1 MCRWVLGLLDLGDRP
16 AEPDELAGRG
26 DRDDRPAFVARFEPG
41 PGAMQPALGAPG
53 DRDSFCGLAC
63 LSVGQGLAD
72 GRRFT
77 VVPGGFDE
85 QPAGVRRSGLRD
97 RPKPTRVP
105 GR

>member
-1 MCRWVLGLLDLGDRP
+1 MGCSLFDLGDRP

-26 DRDDRPAFVARFEPG
+26 DRDDRAALVARLEPD
-41 PGAMQPALGAPG
+41 PGAMQPALCAPG
-53 DRDSFCGLAC
+53 DRDSFRGLAC
-63 LSVGQGLAD
+63 LPVSQGLFD
-72 GRRFT
+72 RRRVA
-77 VVPGGFDE
+77 VVPARFDE

>member
-1 MCRWVLGLLDLGDRP
+1 MGCSLFDLGARP

-26 DRDDRPAFVARFEPG
+26 DRDDRAALVARLEPD
-41 PGAMQPALGAPG
+41 PGAMQPALCAPG
-53 DRDSFCGLAC
+53 DRDSFRGLAC
-63 LSVGQGLAD
+63 LPVSQGLFD
-72 GRRFT
+72 RRRVA
-77 VVPGGFDE
+77 VVPGRFDE